1 MSLLDGKVA
10 IVTGGGR
17 GLGRAHC
24 LALAAHGAAV
34 VVNDPGA
41 GLHGEST
48 GEPRPR
54 RSCRDH
60 RGGRPG
66 GGRSLLGHRLDGHEK
81 LIARAT
87 TEFGRLDVVV
97 NNAGILR
104 DRMLFSMTEEDFDA
118 VIAVHLKGTFAMTRH
133 ACAYWR
139 EEAKRGAVKRDGAAG
154 GGRIINTTS
163 GTGLFGT
170 AGEANY
176 GAAKAG
182 IVSLTTITAL
192 EMARYRVTAN
202 AISPIARTR
211 MTDGIAGVAM
221 RNPVPD
227 DPMPGGFDPQDP
239 ANASGLVVYLASD
252 ASAWLTGQVFRVH
265 GGRVQRLRGWRAAGE
280 YRSRSGGALQP
291 DELIAGLPEVYGTAP
306 AQLRT
311 PPYTEPDLDTRH
323 SLPNGP
329 WCPPPVRCTAS
340 SRALTR
346 PTPPRGPASQ
356 ATR

>member
-1 MSLLDGKVA
+1 MGLLDGKVA

-41 GLHGEST
+41 GLHGESPGNSADQT
-48 GEPRPR
+48 PAEAVAAEITAA
-54 RSCRDH
+54 
-60 RGGRPG
+60 GGRAIADHA
-66 GGRSLLGHRLDGHEK
+66 SVTDWAATEK
-81 LIARAT
+81 LIAGAVA
-87 TEFGRLDVVV
+87 EFGRLDVVV

-104 DRMLFSMTEEDFDA
+104 DRMLFSMTEDDFDA

-139 EEAKRGAVKRDGAAG
+139 EQAKRGAGR

-170 AGEANY
+170 AGQANY

-192 EMARYRVTAN
+192 EMARYGVTAN

-211 MTDGIAGVAM
+211 MTDGM
-221 RNPVPD
+221 NPSLTSTGRTPE
-227 DPMPGGFDPQDP
+227 GFDPQDP
-239 ANASGLVVYLASD
+239 ANASGLVAYLASD
-252 ASAWLTGQVFRVH
+252 ASSWLTGQVFRVH
-265 GGRVQRLRGWRAAGE
+265 GNRVQRLRGWRSVGE
-280 YRSRSGGALQP
+280 YRSRSGGAVEP
-291 DELIAGLPEVYGTAP
+291 GELIAGLAEVYGTAP
-306 AQLRT
+306 AGRL
-311 PPYTEPDLDTRH
+311 PD
-323 SLPNGP
+323 
-329 WCPPPVRCTAS
+329 PVVHGA
-340 SRALTR
+340 
-346 PTPPRGPASQ
+346 
-356 ATR
+356 

>member
-1 MSLLDGKVA
+1 MGLLDGKAA

-41 GLHGEST
+41 GLHGEDT
-48 GEPRPR
+48 GETPAEAVASEITAAGGHAVP
-54 RSCRDH
+54 DH
-60 RGGRPG
+60 
-66 GGRSLLGHRLDGHEK
+66 SSVTDWEATQK
-81 LIARAT
+81 LVARAA

-104 DRMLFSMTEEDFDA
+104 DRMLFSMTEDDFDA

-139 EEAKRGAVKRDGAAG
+139 DAAKSGDRR

-170 AGEANY
+170 VGQANY

-192 EMARYRVTAN
+192 EMARYGVTAN
-202 AISPIARTR
+202 AISPIALTR
-211 MTDGIAGVAM
+211 MTDGIAGVTA
-221 RNPVPD
+221 RNPAPSG
-227 DPMPGGFDPQDP
+227 PEGFDPRDP

-252 ASAWLTGQVFRVH
+252 SSAWLTGQVFRVD
-265 GGRVQRLRGWRAAGE
+265 GSRVQPLRGWTAAAE
-280 YRSRSGGALQP
+280 FHSKSGMAVAP
-291 DELIAGLPEVYGTAP
+291 EELIPGLPQVYGTAP
-306 AQLRT
+306 LGR
-311 PPYTEPDLDTRH
+311 
-323 SLPNGP
+323 LPGAA
-329 WCPPPVRCTAS
+329 VGG
-340 SRALTR
+340 
-346 PTPPRGPASQ
+346 RGGGC
-356 ATR
+356 

>member
-41 GLHGEST
+41 GLHGENT
-48 GEPRPR
+48 GETPAEAVAAEIAAA
-54 RSCRDH
+54 
-60 RGGRPG
+60 GGRAIADH
-66 GGRSLLGHRLDGHEK
+66 SSVTDWAATEK
-81 LIARAT
+81 LITLAV
-87 TEFGRLDVVV
+87 TEFGQLDVVV

-139 EEAKRGAVKRDGAAG
+139 EQAKRGAGR

-170 AGEANY
+170 VGQANY
-176 GAAKAG
+176 GAAKAA

-192 EMARYRVTAN
+192 EMARYGVTAN
-202 AISPIARTR
+202 AISPIALTR
-211 MTDGIAGVAM
+211 MTDGIAGVAV
-221 RNPVPD
+221 RNPLPGD
-227 DPMPGGFDPQDP
+227 DAVDGFDPQDP
-239 ANASGLVVYLASD
+239 ANASGLVVYLASAA
-252 ASAWLTGQVFRVH
+252 ASWLTGQVFRVH
-265 GGRVQRLRGWRAAGE
+265 GDRVQRLRGWRSAGE
-280 YRSRSGGALQP
+280 YRSKSGRAVEPG
-291 DELIAGLPEVYGTAP
+291 ELVTGLPEVYGTAP
-306 AQLRT
+306 AGRL
-311 PPYTEPDLDTRH
+311 PD
-323 SLPNGP
+323 
-329 WCPPPVRCTAS
+329 
-340 SRALTR
+340 
-346 PTPPRGPASQ
+346 PAVHG
-356 ATR
+356 A

>member
-1 MSLLDGKVA
+1 MGVLEGKVA

-48 GEPRPR
+48 GDSPAEAVAAEITAA
-54 RSCRDH
+54 
-60 RGGRPG
+60 GGRAFADH
-66 GGRSLLGHRLDGHEK
+66 SSVTDWAATEK
-81 LIARAT
+81 LIARTAG
-87 TEFGRLDVVV
+87 EFGHLDVIV

-104 DRMLFSMTEEDFDA
+104 DRMLFAMTEDDFDA

-139 EEAKRGAVKRDGAAG
+139 DEAKRGAVKGKGEVG

-170 AGEANY
+170 VGQANY

-192 EMARYRVTAN
+192 EMARYGVTAN
-202 AISPIARTR
+202 AISPIALTR
-211 MTDGIAGVAM
+211 MTDGVAGVTA
-221 RNPVPD
+221 RNPVQAGPA
-227 DPMPGGFDPQDP
+227 GFDPRDP

-252 ASAWLTGQVFRVH
+252 ASAWLTGQVFRVD
-265 GGRVQRLRGWRAAGE
+265 GSRVQRLRGWAAAGE
-280 YRSRSGGALQP
+280 YQSRSGGAVEP
-291 DELIAGLPEVYGTAP
+291 EELIAGLPLVYGTAP
-306 AQLRT
+306 AGRL
-311 PPYTEPDLDTRH
+311 PD
-323 SLPNGP
+323 
-329 WCPPPVRCTAS
+329 
-340 SRALTR
+340 
-346 PTPPRGPASQ
+346 PAWGG
-356 ATR
+356 A

>member
-1 MSLLDGKVA
+1 MGLLDGKVA

-41 GLHGEST
+41 GLHGENTNGEST
-48 GEPRPR
+48 GQSPAEAVVDEITAAGGQAVA
-54 RSCRDH
+54 DH
-60 RGGRPG
+60 SSVTGWAAT
-66 GGRSLLGHRLDGHEK
+66 EK
-81 LIARAT
+81 LIALAA

-104 DRMLFSMTEEDFDA
+104 DKMLFSMTEDDFDA
-118 VIAVHLKGTFAMTRH
+118 VLAVHLKGTFAMTRH

-139 EEAKRGAVKRDGAAG
+139 EQAKRGAGH

-170 AGEANY
+170 VGQANY

-211 MTDGIAGVAM
+211 MTDGIPGVAV
-221 RNPVPD
+221 RNPPPAYPSPVTDPAPD
-227 DPMPGGFDPQDP
+227 DFDPQDP

-265 GGRVQRLRGWRAAGE
+265 GDRVQRLRGWRSAGE
-280 YRSRSGGALQP
+280 YRSKSGGAVEP
-291 DELIAGLPEVYGTAP
+291 GELVAGLPEVYGTAP
-306 AQLRT
+306 AGRL
-311 PPYTEPDLDTRH
+311 PD
-323 SLPNGP
+323 P
-329 WCPPPVRCTAS
+329 
-340 SRALTR
+340 ALHGT
-346 PTPPRGPASQ
+346 
-356 ATR
+356 

>member
-34 VVNDPGA
+34 VVNDPGV
-41 GLHGEST
+41 GLHGENT
-48 GEPRPR
+48 GQNPASAAEAVAAEITAA
-54 RSCRDH
+54 
-60 RGGRPG
+60 GGRALADH
-66 GGRSLLGHRLDGHEK
+66 SSVTDWAATEK
-81 LIARAT
+81 LIALAA
-87 TEFGRLDVVV
+87 TEFGGLDVVV

-104 DRMLFSMTEEDFDA
+104 DRMLFSMTEDDFNA

-139 EEAKRGAVKRDGAAG
+139 EEAKRGAARP
-154 GGRIINTTS
+154 GRIINTTS

-170 AGEANY
+170 AGQANY

-192 EMARYRVTAN
+192 EMARYGVTAN
-202 AISPIARTR
+202 AISPIALTR
-211 MTDGIAGVAM
+211 MTDGIAGVAV

-227 DPMPGGFDPQDP
+227 GTGEDFDPQDP

-252 ASAWLTGQVFRVH
+252 AASWLTGQVFRVH
-265 GGRVQRLRGWRAAGE
+265 GNRVQRLRGWRSVGE
-280 YRSRSGGALQP
+280 YRSQSGRAVEPG
-291 DELIAGLPEVYGTAP
+291 ELIAGLPQVYGTAP
-306 AQLRT
+306 AGRL
-311 PPYTEPDLDTRH
+311 PD
-323 SLPNGP
+323 
-329 WCPPPVRCTAS
+329 
-340 SRALTR
+340 
-346 PTPPRGPASQ
+346 PAVHG
-356 ATR
+356 A

>member
-41 GLHGEST
+41 GLHGEDSDQT
-48 GEPRPR
+48 PADAVVAEIAAA
-54 RSCRDH
+54 
-60 RGGRPG
+60 GGRAIADH
-66 GGRSLLGHRLDGHEK
+66 SSVTDWAATEK
-81 LIARAT
+81 LITLAA

-104 DRMLFSMTEEDFDA
+104 DKMLFSMTEDDFDA

-133 ACAYWR
+133 ACAHWR
-139 EEAKRGAVKRDGAAG
+139 EEAKRGAGR

-170 AGEANY
+170 VGQANY

-192 EMARYRVTAN
+192 EMARYGVTAN
-202 AISPIARTR
+202 AILPIALTR
-211 MTDGIAGVAM
+211 MTDGVAGVAV

-227 DPMPGGFDPQDP
+227 GALEDFDPQDP

-252 ASAWLTGQVFRVH
+252 AASWLTGQVFRVH
-265 GGRVQRLRGWRAAGE
+265 GNRVQRLRGWRSAGE
-280 YRSRSGGALQP
+280 YRSKSGRAVEP
-291 DELIAGLPEVYGTAP
+291 AELIAGLPQVYGTAP
-306 AQLRT
+306 AGRL
-311 PPYTEPDLDTRH
+311 PD
-323 SLPNGP
+323 
-329 WCPPPVRCTAS
+329 
-340 SRALTR
+340 
-346 PTPPRGPASQ
+346 PAVHGI
-356 ATR
+356 